1 MMPLMT
7 AQTLFFANISTFF
20 KYPNR
25 NMLTFKII
33 SEKLRFK
40 TLTVLFIRFAAMIPS
55 LLLLMATINSS
66 AKTLWKYSTHT
77 IKDWKEDGFTLT
89 FIIIF
94 KKSLCF
100 SDIQRIILLK
110 SKNQFLLENL
120 TRNGILIFAAFPPNF
135 LRQPPHKILRMM
147 RVNISR
153 WPRMSLC
160 FYL

>member
-25 NMLTFKII
+25 NMLTYKII
-33 SEKLRFK
+33 SEKLLFK
-40 TLTVLFIRFAAMIPS
+40 ILTMLFIRFAVMIQ
-55 LLLLMATINSS
+55 LLLLSMATINSS
-66 AKTLWKYSTHT
+66 VKTLWKYSTLT
-77 IKDWKEDGFTLT
+77 IKDYKEDGFILI

-94 KKSLCF
+94 KKSLSF
-100 SDIQRIILLK
+100 SATQKTIPLRL
-110 SKNQFLLENL
+110 KNQFPLEKL
-120 TRNGILIFAAFPPNF
+120 ARNGILIFAAFLPNF
-135 LRQPPHKILRMM
+135 LKQSPYKILKMT

-160 FYL
+160 SYL